1 VHVISSERV
10 PVNRDDE
17 IDIVTLWRVVWT
29 SKYLIL
35 LASGFCALVA
45 IIFALIATPKFRS
58 ETVIAEVRDGELRG
72 AVGALTNQLANTAGI
87 TLPGADSDRNAQAVL
102 QSRRLVEEFIK
113 SQNLI
118 PVLLPETKL
127 PPTLWFAVKTFRDSV
142 VSIREDKRT
151 NLTTVTIEWTD
162 PKIAAQWANGFVALA
177 NELVRTR
184 ALDDSTRNI
193 GYLNKQIAQ
202 TNVVDMQRVIYNLI
216 ESEMKTLMLANARA
230 EYAFTVIDRAVSPE
244 IRSSPKRT
252 LIVLIG
258 VALGLMIGITAAFT
272 RDRLAQ
278 RSRNA
283 SHIS

>member
-1 VHVISSERV
+1 VISSERV

>member
-1 VHVISSERV
+1 MISSERV